1 MGVAVRLGLR
11 NETLIDI
18 RRKKG
23 QKMETREKDSVKERE
38 RERERKEER
47 QVEREKEEY
56 NTKRD
61 RLTEKIAMKH

>member
-38 RERERKEER
+38 REREKEKKKDKQKEKKKNTI
-47 QVEREKEEY
+47 QREI
-56 NTKRD
+56 D
-61 RLTEKIAMKH
+61 